1 MILLIPINGAI
12 SVKQRNMQ
20 TALMRYKDA
29 RLKLMNEVLSGIK
42 VRTREFI
49 TEIRSPLVF
58 RYAWVRYIKK
68 MKR

>member
-42 VRTREFI
+42 VWTR
-49 TEIRSPLVF
+49 
-58 RYAWVRYIKK
+58 
-68 MKR
+68 